1 MISMISKVPK
11 KRYLEDCLKNS
22 FKSAECFLWFPSVE
36 MKSPVPPF
44 VSVKISSTFL
54 LSSQEGILAG
64 HAVGTEGYFAAE
76 KIAVGRHF
84 PFVISQW

>member
-1 MISMISKVPK
+1 MDI
-11 KRYLEDCLKNS
+11 
-22 FKSAECFLWFPSVE
+22 KSSETSTMYSSPVYSRKQKGKESVTGVE

>member
-1 MISMISKVPK
+1 MWNPLDDVSWCRNEITGS
-11 KRYLEDCLKNS
+11 
-22 FKSAECFLWFPSVE
+22 
-36 MKSPVPPF
+36 PF

-76 KIAVGRHF
+76 KIAVGRRF